1 MPFKITVIA
10 SVVPVLFF
18 AIDDDVTSIFSSEY
32 SAHPDRHN
40 IISVIHIRYFF
51 ILSPPLIHNTL
62 TYNNFSNGKLLENNF
77 NIIIFLG
84 IGVDRMKHVHMRL
97 NELLVEHEISKNKI
111 CKDLDLARGNFN
123 RYCRDD
129 FQRIDA
135 NLIIKLCDYFECTIE
150 DLLVIVDD

>member
-1 MPFKITVIA
+1 
-10 SVVPVLFF
+10 
-18 AIDDDVTSIFSSEY
+18 
-32 SAHPDRHN
+32 
-40 IISVIHIRYFF
+40 
-51 ILSPPLIHNTL
+51 
-62 TYNNFSNGKLLENNF
+62 
-77 NIIIFLG
+77 
-84 IGVDRMKHVHMRL
+84 MKHVHMRL
-97 NELLVEHEISKNKI
+97 NELLIENDISKNRI